1 MVGHRIYSK
10 DTEAQNMGIY
20 LDHLL
25 GTSNSRAL
33 FHWFQRMMVHSC
45 PLKKRALF
53 KIIDLMQRKKIV

>member
-25 GTSNSRAL
+25 GTSNSRVL
-33 FHWFQRMMVHSC
+33 FRWFQRMMVHSC

-53 KIIDLMQRKKIV
+53 KMI